1 MAEFRTSSCQILKH
15 LDVLIFDNSRHKKA
29 TVRTIRNK
37 KVKKNRLRLLKIFVF
52 LKKMRGK
59 RGLISYT

>member
-1 MAEFRTSSCQILKH
+1 MKH